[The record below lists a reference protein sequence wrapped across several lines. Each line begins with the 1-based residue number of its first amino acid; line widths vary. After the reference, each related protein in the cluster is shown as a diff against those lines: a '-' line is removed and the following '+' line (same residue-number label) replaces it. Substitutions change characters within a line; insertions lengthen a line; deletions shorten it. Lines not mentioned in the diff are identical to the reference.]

1 MKIKNKKE
9 GGMLMT
15 ATEVRNKVTTDDRYA
30 VAALIKVYQGQ
41 TEGEKY
47 RRSTEELNMIGF
59 NGADAGLL
67 TSFAEQYLEKGTL
80 THKQMVLLKS
90 KIGKYSRQ
98 LIGIEP
104 MNVDVVN
111 VPGAPKADP
120 EKPKANN
127 IVSLEG
133 NVLKISFAFT
143 YEIKDRVAS
152 LPDRKYNPTGKYWT
166 APLDFDNIEKLTSW
180 GFELAPEVKAWKDKM
195 ERMEKETEEIVTI
208 PGLKRDLFP
217 FQKKGVSFIESR
229 DGNALLA
236 DEMGLGKTAQ
246 ALAYLQLH
254 PKKRPVVVVCP
265 ATLKYN
271 WENEIN
277 MWTTSNNKVEILS
290 GSSPYKLS
298 KADIFII
305 NYDVL
310 KGWVDTL
317 KKRNPQVIILDEAH
331 YVKNPKAGRTK
342 AVKSLC
348 KKVPHKIV
356 ITGTPIVNR
365 PIEAYT
371 MINLVND
378 TLFPKFT
385 KYAFRY
391 CDAKH
396 NGFGWDF
403 TGASN
408 TMELHNKLT
417 KTIMIRRL
425 KADVLKDLPEKMRI
439 VVPMDISNMHDY
451 KMASGELSDW
461 LDEFDFEDQQ
471 TANKKNA
478 GTEALARIEHLKQL
492 SIEGKINGC
501 ISWIEDYLEQNDKI
515 VVFTTHTKT
524 IDTLMSHFGDMAVR
538 VDGSVVGEKRQKA
551 VDEFQN
557 NDNVKVF
564 VGNLKAA
571 GVGITLTKA
580 NATCFLELGWTPGDH
595 DQAEDRVHRI
605 GQEADC
611 VTAYYLVAKDTIE
624 EEICQL
630 LDKKRAVLA
639 SVLDG
644 KEAVEDEALLWE
656 LLRVLKEGK

>member
-1 MKIKNKKE
+1 
-9 GGMLMT
+9 MT
-15 ATEVRNKVTTDDRYA
+15 VTEVRSKVTSDDRYA
-30 VAALIKVYQGQ
+30 IAALIRVYQGQ
-41 TEGEKY
+41 TESEAIS
-47 RRSTEELNMIGF
+47 RTTQELNMIGF
-59 NGADAGLL
+59 NGVDAGLL

-104 MNVDVVN
+104 MDVNVVN
-111 VPGAPKADP
+111 VPGVPKAHQ

-133 NVLKISFAFT
+133 NVLKISFEFT
-143 YEIKDRVAS
+143 YETKDKVSS
-152 LPDRKYNPTGKYWT
+152 LPDRRYNPIGKYWT
-166 APLDFDNIEKLTSW
+166 APLDVDNINKLSSW
-180 GFELAPEVKAWKDKM
+180 GFELTPEVKTWKDKM
-195 ERMEKETEEIVTI
+195 ESKGPQEKEVSHI
-208 PGLKRDLFP
+208 PGLKRELFP

-254 PKKRPVVVVCP
+254 PKKRPVIIVCP

-271 WENEIN
+271 WQNEIN
-277 MWTTSNNKVEILS
+277 IWTTANNKVEILS
-290 GSSPYKLS
+290 GTSPYKLS

-310 KGWVDTL
+310 KSWVDTL
-317 KKRNPQVIILDEAH
+317 KKVNPQVVILDEAH
-331 YVKNPKAGRTK
+331 YIKNPKAARTK
-342 AVKSLC
+342 AIKSLC
-348 KKVPHKIV
+348 KKIPHKII

-371 MINLVND
+371 MINLVD
-378 TLFPKFT
+378 ETLFPKFT

-391 CDAKH
+391 CAAKH

-425 KADVLKDLPEKMRI
+425 KTDVLKDLPDKMRI
-439 VVPMDISNMHDY
+439 VVPVDIDNMRDY
-451 KMASGELSDW
+451 KLASGELNDW
-461 LDEFDFEDQQ
+461 LDDLDFEENVPK
-471 TANKKNA
+471 NKKNTGA
-478 GTEALARIEHLKQL
+478 EALARIEHLKQL
-492 SIEGKINGC
+492 SIEGKINQC

-515 VVFTTHTKT
+515 VVFTTHIKT
-524 IDTLMSHFGDMAVR
+524 VDILMNHFGSKAVR